1 MILMKLLQILFLLGI
16 VSLSPATAY
25 ICDDDTSSPSDAFEE
40 HGCFCGTSRTT
51 FHFRQLFFEYRDAF
65 ESCHEGVGSD
75 NDFVDKTIEC
85 AFIQQEALWLNLSMN
100 RTSLSEISVVPN
112 GAQIYSDI
120 RCL

>member
-1 MILMKLLQILFLLGI
+1 MMKLLQILFLLSI

-51 FHFRQLFFEYRDAF
+51 FHFPRLYDSYQDAF
-65 ESCHEGVGSD
+65 HDCHEGG
-75 NDFVDKTIEC
+75 FVDTIIEC
-85 AFIQQEALWLNLSMN
+85 AFLQHQALWLNLSLN
-100 RTSLSEISVVPN
+100 RTSLPEIPVVPN
-112 GAQIYSDI
+112 GAQIYSEI